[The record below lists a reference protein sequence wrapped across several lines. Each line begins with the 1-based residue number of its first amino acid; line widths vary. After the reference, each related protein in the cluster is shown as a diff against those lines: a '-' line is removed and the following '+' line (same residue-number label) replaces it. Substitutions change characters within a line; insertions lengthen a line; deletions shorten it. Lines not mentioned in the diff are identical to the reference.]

1 MDFDLKEDYDEM
13 KRELVMFWE
22 KDKSTEQIVYILR
35 ETFGSRRMEMK
46 GYIGQPMYKMCVN
59 FPMMKNAKYVS
70 GYI

>member
-46 GYIGQPMYKMCVN
+46 GYIGRPMYKMCVN
-59 FPMMKNAKYVS
+59 FPMMENAKYVS